1 MSAPA
6 GNIIYDLT
14 GLYRFAAVPI
24 AGLII
29 FILINIFGMIPKFLY
44 KRAMRTIIEFEDG
57 KKHSFYKPNKISRFC
72 GLIVMLPLALF
83 MVSFVYWTASAV
95 QQKESGLFQNIM
107 AYPAKMA
114 IGSGLQLSLGNNK
127 DSEYSPLKLAE
138 LIKNPS
144 RAVSKINDLVN
155 DPTLNNLIKDQSLI
169 SAIRDA
175 DAAQIE
181 TNQSLTRL
189 LKNASAMNKLHEVG
203 LVPDN
208 YKTPEY
214 KQQLANRLS
223 EVGARMKE
231 IENDPD
237 VQDIINE
244 LKGQGKL
251 SQTQIRSLITDKRFL
266 KIVDRIV
273 YETK

>member
-1 MSAPA
+1 M
-6 GNIIYDLT
+6 
-14 GLYRFAAVPI
+14 
-24 AGLII
+24 
-29 FILINIFGMIPKFLY
+29 
-44 KRAMRTIIEFEDG
+44 
-57 KKHSFYKPNKISRFC
+57 
-72 GLIVMLPLALF
+72 
-83 MVSFVYWTASAV
+83 
-95 QQKESGLFQNIM
+95 
-107 AYPAKMA
+107 
-114 IGSGLQLSLGNNK
+114 
-127 DSEYSPLKLAE
+127 
-138 LIKNPS
+138 
-144 RAVSKINDLVN
+144 SKINDLVN